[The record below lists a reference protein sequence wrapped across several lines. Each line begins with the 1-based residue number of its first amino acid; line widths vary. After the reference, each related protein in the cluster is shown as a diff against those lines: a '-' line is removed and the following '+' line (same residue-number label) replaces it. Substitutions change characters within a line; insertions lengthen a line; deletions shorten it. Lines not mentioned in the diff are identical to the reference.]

1 MDTTVQHSG
10 LVHHKED
17 VAVKAR
23 AHFDEQHV
31 LHELKHFLPSQQAL
45 KDFIY
50 HNTLHGFQHMKFYDA
65 IFKASKIFGFQVHL
79 QLPEYRGMYKTGRI
93 REDVLQ
99 MVIEKKKENV
109 SEWKNRLLNKEYDTI
124 NRPRIGQLRK
134 LWKDVYHFDL
144 DNKVH
149 PLLFRI
155 LCAFLDQ
162 GIAIKSFPIA
172 NKSFT
177 ESIKE
182 LERKSFVSFFK
193 TKAIRQKFISGDYSI
208 TGLLKNIVGKEEY
221 FEQYLFDQQFTHH
234 GWSGFASAVEDNPQ
248 TLLDK
253 KSITLKELIE
263 FELLMELDALN
274 HNLKKDW
281 QPLATYATDPPVN
294 LFADV
299 EKTELAEVIEL
310 WQDAFEWSYYDSV
323 LKGILMAHPDLPGRK
338 ATNAQPPLK
347 QDANKNT
354 VTSQSDT
361 SVADGLPL
369 TGEGRDRGRAAS
381 FQSIFCIDEREDS
394 IRRHI
399 EAVDKKCETFGAP
412 GFFGVEF
419 YFQQQGS
426 KFYDKLCPA
435 PVTPKFLIKEYEART
450 PRKGEPLYTKHTHG
464 FLTGFALSIT
474 FGFWAFVK
482 TVLNLFKPKM
492 SPAISNA
499 YSHMDRQS
507 VLTIENKDSN
517 DIENGLQIGY
527 TLNEM
532 VTRAEGFLQGIGL
545 IKHFAP
551 IVYVIGHGSSSAN
564 NPHHG
569 AHDCGACSGRPGA
582 TNARVL
588 AYILNHKSVR
598 EVLQSKGIDIP
609 VTTQFIG
616 CMHDTAADV
625 IAYYDEEI
633 LSAENANEH
642 LINKQNFETALNLN
656 AKERSRRF
664 ASINTKQELEQVRK
678 AIHNRSVSLFEP
690 RPELGHGT
698 NTLAIIGRRET
709 TKGLF
714 LDRRA
719 FLNSYDYTTDPD
731 GSILTNVMRPIG
743 LVCGGINLEY
753 YFSRVDN
760 IKMGAG
766 TKLPHNVMGL
776 FGVANS
782 SDGDLRPGLPW
793 QMIEVHDPVRLLVI
807 VEQTPEIV
815 LKSIQSSP
823 EVFEWYKNEW
833 VHIIALDPEET
844 QFYYFKNGAFE
855 KYQPITNAKE
865 IGTIHNMEEFIE
877 GAMEMETNHI
887 VHATEENLPVYLLD

>member
-1 MDTTVQHSG
+1 MNNHSFS
-10 LVHHKED
+10 E
-17 VAVKAR
+17 
-23 AHFDEQHV
+23 EHV
-31 LHELKHFLPSQQAL
+31 IHELKHFLPAQQAL
-45 KDFIY
+45 KDFIH
-50 HNTLHGFQHMKFYDA
+50 HNSLHAFQHMKFYDA

-79 QLPEYRGMYKTGRI
+79 QLTEYREMYTTGRI

-99 MVIEKKKENV
+99 MVIANKKARLYDEVGRSKTAV
-109 SEWKNRLLNKEYDTI
+109 AEWKEKLISKEYNTI
-124 NRPRIGQLRK
+124 NHPRIGELRK
-134 LWKDVYHFDL
+134 YWKEVYHLDL

-149 PLLFRI
+149 PILFRI

-162 GIAIKSFPIA
+162 GIAIESFPVV
-172 NKSFT
+172 NKPFIDSVR
-177 ESIKE
+177 EME
-182 LERKSFVSFFK
+182 QNSFVSFFK
-193 TKAIRQKFISGDYSI
+193 TKAVKQKFLSRNYSI
-208 TGLLKNIVGKEEY
+208 PELLKTIVGKEEY
-221 FEQYLFDQQFTHH
+221 YEQYLFDQQFAHH
-234 GWSGFASAVEDNPQ
+234 GWSGFVSAVEDNPQ
-248 TLLDK
+248 TLLDRK
-253 KSITLKELIE
+253 QITLKELLE

-274 HNLKKDW
+274 HALGNKW
-281 QPLATYATDPPVN
+281 QPLAMHVTEPPID
-294 LFADV
+294 LFA
-299 EKTELAEVIEL
+299 EEPKTELAEVIEL
-310 WQDAFEWSYYDSV
+310 WQDSFEWSYYDSV
-323 LKGILMAHPDLPGRK
+323 LKGILLAAPPPPEGGILDPAILKDPVKMVSSKNPPSGGR
-338 ATNAQPPLK
+338 
-347 QDANKNT
+347 
-354 VTSQSDT
+354 
-361 SVADGLPL
+361 G
-369 TGEGRDRGRAAS
+369 AS
-381 FQSIFCIDEREDS
+381 LQAIFCIDEREDS

-399 EAVDKKCETFGAP
+399 EAVDKKAETFGAP

-419 YFQQQGS
+419 YFQQEGG

-435 PVTPKFLIKEYEART
+435 PVTPKYLIKESDAKSIRQE
-450 PRKGEPLYTKHTHG
+450 ELIYTKYTHG
-464 FLTGFALSIT
+464 ILSGFVLSIA

-482 TVLNLFKPKM
+482 KIQLLFRPKM

-499 YSHMDRQS
+499 YGHMDKHS
-507 VLTIENKDSN
+507 VLSIENKSTA

-527 TLNEM
+527 TLDEM
-532 VTRAEGFLQGIGL
+532 VTRGEGFLRGIGL
-545 IKHFAP
+545 VKYFSP
-551 IVYVIGHGSSSAN
+551 IVYFVAHGSSSAN

-582 TNARVL
+582 TNARVQSF
-588 AYILNHKSVR
+588 ILNHKKVR
-598 EVLQSKGIDIP
+598 EVLASKGIVIP
-609 VTTQFIG
+609 DSTQFIG
-616 CMHDTAADV
+616 SMHDTAADV
-625 IAYYDEEI
+625 WNYYDEEI
-633 LSAENANEH
+633 LSTENTKQH
-642 LINKQNFETALNLN
+642 LVNIQNFETALNLN

-678 AIHNRSVSLFEP
+678 AIHSRSVSLFEP

-698 NTLAIIGRRET
+698 NTLAIIGRRQT

-731 GSILTNVMRPIG
+731 GAILTAVMRPIG

-807 VEQTPEIV
+807 VEHQPDIV
-815 LKSIQSSP
+815 LKAISSSP

-833 VHIIALDPEET
+833 VHIVALHPEEK
-844 QFYYFKNGAFE
+844 QFYYFKDGSFE
-855 KYQPITNAKE
+855 KYNPITDASE
-865 IGTIHNMEEFIE
+865 IKTIHNMEEFLE
-877 GAMEMETNHI
+877 GAKEMETNHI